1 MDEQLTDKIK
11 LIWENAKSHSPLR
24 QKSAVCV
31 STIDS
36 AGFPQS
42 RFVDLEEVDQRGF
55 TFCTSYNSEKGIH
68 LSQNPKISL
77 LAWWDHI
84 GYQIRVVGKA
94 EAISSELAD
103 KFWFTRSKNA
113 RVATTCFKQSEVWDP
128 AVSMEEQY
136 SAALAASS
144 KPIARPNSWGGY
156 TVVPDSIEILKFRT
170 NRVHLREQYS
180 RDGSSWNMQLL
191 QP

>member
-1 MDEQLTDKIK
+1 MDEQLANKIK
-11 LIWENAKSHSPLR
+11 KIWENAKTNSPLT

-42 RFVDLEEVDQRGF
+42 RFVDLKEIDQCGF
-55 TFCTSYNSEKGIH
+55 TFCTSYNSEKGNQ

-84 GYQIRVVGKA
+84 GYQVRVVGKA
-94 EAISSELAD
+94 VTISNDRAD
-103 KFWFTRSKNA
+103 KFWFTRSKEA
-113 RVATTCFKQSEVWDP
+113 HVATTCFKQSEVWNST
-128 AVSMEEQY
+128 VSMENQY
-136 SAALAASS
+136 SSALFASPTS
-144 KPIARPNSWGGY
+144 IARPSSWGGY
-156 TVVPDSIEILKFRT
+156 SVVPNSIEILKFRA
-170 NRVHLREQYS
+170 NRVHIREQYL
-180 RDGSSWNMQLL
+180 RDGSSWKMRLL